1 MYKVIYSIGWLLALL
16 PPRLIYL
23 FADLLAF
30 LVYRGSLYRKRIT
43 LENLR
48 RAFPEKPEKEIRK
61 IAKAFYRH
69 FADQV
74 MESFK
79 MLHLNE
85 KQILRHVN
93 YTNPGLLDE
102 LYESGRSV
110 IAVTAHFGT
119 WEWLVSLPLVTRHKV
134 LIVYKP
140 PSHESSHFV
149 YKIFQRRY
157 GGISV
162 ELPRLPRTL
171 LEYRSRNEPTA
182 TFLVNDQSPV
192 REHISYWTM
201 FLNQDTPVQ
210 TALERLVRKFGQ
222 AVVFIQV
229 RPRRRGYYDV
239 TFQRLPDDLEKVG
252 PNGISEAFMRMLE
265 QAIRENPPLWLWTH
279 RRWKLGRK
287 PADGGA

>member
-16 PPRLIYL
+16 PLRLLYL
-23 FADLLAF
+23 FADIIAF
-30 LVYRGSLYRKRIT
+30 LVYRCSLYRMQVT

-48 RAFPEKPEKEIRK
+48 KAFPEKSEEEIRK
-61 IAKAFYRH
+61 IARKFYRH

-85 KQILRHVN
+85 KQILKRVN
-93 YTNPGLLDE
+93 YTNPELLDK

-140 PSHESSHFV
+140 PSNKGSHFV
-149 YKIFQRRY
+149 YKIFQGKY

-171 LEYRSRNEPTA
+171 LEYRAKNKPTA

-192 REHISYWTM
+192 REHISYWTT

-229 RPRRRGYYDV
+229 NMKKRGRCDV
-239 TFQRLPDDLEKVG
+239 TFHELPDDLEQVG
-252 PNGISEAFMRMLE
+252 PNGISEAFMRKLE
-265 QAIRENPPLWLWTH
+265 QMIRDDPALWLWTH
-279 RRWKLGRK
+279 RRWKLVK
-287 PADGGA
+287 P